1 MTGVP
6 KQWLSE
12 KVSIE
17 RAEKE
22 NTLTDKP
29 FGHLH
34 RKWQKL
40 KSGIQSG
47 DELWEFVSPPES
59 WAHHM
64 GRQGYA
70 IVRRGQV
77 VEFLLTT
84 D

>member
-1 MTGVP
+1 MTEVP

-12 KVSIE
+12 RVTID

-22 NTLTDKP
+22 NAMGGRP

-34 RKWQKL
+34 RKWNQL
-40 KSGIQSG
+40 KTGIKNG

-59 WAHHM
+59 WAHQK

-70 IVRRGQV
+70 IVRSGQIV
-77 VEFLLTT
+77 SFLLTT
-84 D
+84 E